1 MVLPP
6 SKIPNDTFSEMIP
19 SPFFADISI
28 AALHTASNT
37 QDGITGD
44 RAVEPLRSAIISVI
58 WELATLNASQ
68 QFLGDGATP
77 LSKNDEGDRTAA
89 YAMAKAQ
96 LIKYYNDLSACEEKI
111 KRYIGFRGAEVKHCR
126 EACESIRRI
135 LNEPHL
141 TVELI

>member
-1 MVLPP
+1 MVLAP
-6 SKIPNDTFSEMIP
+6 SKIPNDTFSQMIP
-19 SPFFADISI
+19 SPFLADISV
-28 AALHTASNT
+28 AALHTVSST
-37 QDGITGD
+37 QDTITGD

-96 LIKYYNDLSACEEKI
+96 LIEYYNDITTCEEEI
-111 KRYIGFRGAEVKHCR
+111 KRFIGFRGAEDKHCR
-126 EACESIRRI
+126 EACESIRRL
-135 LNEPHL
+135 LNEQHL
-141 TVELI
+141 TVELG